1 MLFTFIR
8 EQEVVILSV
17 EWHRADVF
25 VHREITKMKDGR
37 NSARANNEKLTKE
50 LTKQKY
56 KVSKA
61 TVQVRVQSSSLLDVL
76 VDFRPFLHLF
86 IPFLPS
92 FTLSFLAFCLPG
104 LILFDSFQ
112 ISEVQDHLSQTEADL
127 TKTERENDVSPEY
140 LMTLLKY

>member
-1 MLFTFIR
+1 MLFTFIH

-56 KVSKA
+56 KVSEA
-61 TVQVRVQSSSLLDVL
+61 TGQVRVQSSSLLDVL
-76 VDFRPFLHLF
+76 IDFRPFFHLF
-86 IPFLPS
+86 IPFLPF
-92 FTLSFLAFCLPG
+92 FTLPCFLSTWLDP
-104 LILFDSFQ
+104 I
-112 ISEVQDHLSQTEADL
+112 
-127 TKTERENDVSPEY
+127 
-140 LMTLLKY
+140 